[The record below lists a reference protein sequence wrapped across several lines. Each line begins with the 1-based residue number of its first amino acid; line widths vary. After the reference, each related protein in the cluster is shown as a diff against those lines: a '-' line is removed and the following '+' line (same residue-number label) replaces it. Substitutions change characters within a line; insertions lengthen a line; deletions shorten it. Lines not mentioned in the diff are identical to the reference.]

1 MADNSTA
8 AEQNAILSFR
18 IFLSLKQ
25 FSQGIGCPRRRV
37 DEIQSS
43 QWVRIVTS
51 LSSRGAALVLFPGR
65 KTVVV
70 RLPRVNSVTGAA
82 ALPHENSGLQETNVI
97 TGSNTPTTRYFGS
110 KAGRLETHFDESW
123 ARPKACCG
131 IVCWPAA

>member
-1 MADNSTA
+1 MGMADNSTA

-18 IFLSLKQ
+18 TFLSLKQ
-25 FSQGIGCPRRRV
+25 FSQGIVCRRRRV

-51 LSSRGAALVLFPGR
+51 LSSRGAALVLFLAR

-70 RLPRVNSVTGAA
+70 RLPRVNRVTSAV
-82 ALPHENSGLQETNVI
+82 ALPRENSGLQATNVI

-110 KAGRLETHFDESW
+110 KTGLLETIFDES
-123 ARPKACCG
+123 
-131 IVCWPAA
+131 